1 MADNKVL
8 IELIISEKG
17 TKARTLT
24 KDTEKLSKSTD
35 KVDKSRKKLS
45 RTSDNYHKKEKAL
58 HQTNLSSAKGF
69 SKMKETM
76 GGGGSSGLVAAYA
89 TLAANVFAATA
100 AFNALRNAAQV
111 QTLVEGFTV
120 LAAESGRTA
129 TVITANLKSIAQ
141 GALST
146 EEAMRAAA
154 LAVSSGFSTN
164 QLKEL
169 TEVATNA
176 SIALGRNLGDSV
188 DRLIRGVAKLEPE
201 ILDELGIMVRLDTAT
216 EKYAA
221 TIGKSVSALTDFER
235 RQAFLNESITQGQE
249 KFSLMADEVELS
261 PFEKLG
267 ATFSDLGNNV
277 LGFITTAFGPLISI
291 ISNSQIAMLGLLT
304 MFGSGILTSMIP
316 ALSNLGA
323 KQAQRAV
330 QLRENAD
337 LEMKDAEAMRQSAK
351 AALDK
356 GQESS
361 LHKRRGRRKL
371 TELGDKAGVKEY
383 RKELNLVQRD
393 INTMAKNRKKY
404 GKAETAR
411 RKRHLEELKAYK
423 RELAAVIRKEEKR
436 NKLLMK
442 GGKNER
448 NIMGGDASARASER
462 IGDTQ
467 SSGGLFG
474 QYGKASEGYAIAKEE
489 MGAYMDKMNKSKG
502 VQDKLSKGT
511 GRLAQMFNLGA
522 KASMFAGTGVRIFGA
537 ALLNAIPFIGQIIF
551 AISLIIQGFQK
562 LFGAS
567 EKAKEAQKNYDAVI
581 ESSAEK
587 QEQLSRTIQKYASN
601 QIANTGGMQKQAV
614 AGFELAAALKVA
626 AGSMDELSSA
636 TMALNNVIAEEGTGV
651 WGTIFAFAE
660 TGLSSLG
667 NGISWVGDKISG
679 WWKNTD
685 AGEFIQKNIDDVGTY
700 QKIINNL
707 NDAEKDYQ
715 KILDKLPQSETLA
728 TVSQNARIKSMSDI
742 VKANTL
748 TAQWNEILIEA
759 NGDMAKA
766 YKIARR
772 EGISLADAQLV
783 LNNVQGA
790 STIEMNRQVSAIT
803 DLGKTFT
810 NAGKSWTK
818 LETNMAKK
826 NAYRESADNFQTLAT
841 QVAEVNTIL
850 ADNPEGLAGILAN
863 VEKNLGETEKKL
875 LRMVGGTG
883 DFTSQVEN
891 LNEKMQD
898 LATKEEEYAEAKKM
912 QQLFLANAKAA
923 QTAEL
928 AYESLRV
935 KTEGLAKTGQFK
947 ITAEG
952 EIDTAFKVAAIK
964 RAGLEYETEAKIAL
978 VTLEY
983 DLLDAKLAL
992 NTKLFEED
1000 GKTLTAQGARLTELA
1015 RTSRRLSLDTINQTA
1030 NAAKDGIT
1038 ATLAAAK
1045 SGAGQK
1051 GTTVERIQSLTKIRQ
1066 NPEELAAR
1074 KAGAEEQARIF
1085 AQAYDETQNELFKEM
1100 QESALKRSKNMA
1112 KIMESEGLG
1121 KAILGGGNFKETIH
1135 QFRGVLGPAMEDLKK
1150 LGPEGELVAQ
1160 VMSGSLSIADSIDTL
1175 SAKGDEAAT
1184 TAEKFAAVASII
1196 GQVNAMLA
1204 ASSKAR
1210 IAAIDKE
1217 IAAEQK
1223 RDGKSKASLQ
1233 RIASLEKK
1241 KDAMAKKA
1249 FERNKKM
1256 MIAQAIASTAAGV
1269 VATLGNAADGPT
1281 PVRIAMAAL
1290 IGAMGLAQ
1298 VAIIQKQ
1305 QYQGASTGGA
1315 SVPQTISVGKRS
1327 NKVDVSQGAS
1337 SGELSYLRGE
1347 QGIGTNANNFR
1358 GAAVG
1363 MKNYATGSFVAGEQ
1377 GPEVVTPA
1385 GSVDVIPNDKLG
1397 GQNLNANITINAVD
1411 AAGVAEVLEGQKGN
1425 IINMLQQAAHEHGEE
1440 FIEAVNP
1447 ASYSGGTGG

>member
-24 KDTEKLSKSTD
+24 KDTDNLSKSTD
-35 KVDKSRKKLS
+35 RVDRSRKKLN

-69 SKMKETM
+69 SKMNQTM

-146 EEAMRAAA
+146 EEAMRASA

-249 KFSLMADEVELS
+249 KFSLMADSVELS

-277 LGFITTAFGPLISI
+277 LGFVTTAFGPLISI

-323 KQAQRAV
+323 KQAERAI

-351 AALDK
+351 EALNK
-356 GQESS
+356 GKSS
-361 LHKRRGRRKL
+361 VKRRGRTKL
-371 TELGDKAGVKEY
+371 TDLGDKADVKAY
-383 RKELNLVQRD
+383 KKELNLVQRD
-393 INTMAKNRKKY
+393 INTMAKNRTKY

-411 RKRHLEELKAYK
+411 RKRHIEELKQYK
-423 RELAAVIRKEEKR
+423 KELADVIRKEEKR

-442 GGKNER
+442 GGKNEQ
-448 NIMGGDASARASER
+448 NIMGGDASANASSR

-474 QYGKASEGYAIAKEE
+474 QANKAGDGFKIAKEE
-489 MGAYMDKMNKSKG
+489 MGKYMDKMNASKG
-502 VQDKLSKGT
+502 VQDSLGKGL
-511 GRLAQMFNLGA
+511 GRLGKGGKFVAQGF
-522 KASMFAGTGVRIFGA
+522 MFAGTGVRIFGA
-537 ALLNAIPFIGQIIF
+537 ALLNAIPFFGQIIF
-551 AISLIIQGFQK
+551 AISLLVQGFQK

-567 EKAKEAQKNYDAVI
+567 AEAKEAQKNYDAI
-581 ESSAEK
+581 LDSSADK
-587 QEQLSRTIQKYASN
+587 QRQLGETIQKYASN

-626 AGSMDELSSA
+626 AGTMDELSSA
-636 TMALNNVIAEEGTGV
+636 TMALNNVIAEEGTGFFGAV
-651 WGTIFAFAE
+651 FAFGA
-660 TGLSSLG
+660 TGLSDLG
-667 NGISWVGDKISG
+667 DSISNVSDNVSK
-679 WWKNTD
+679 WWKGTD
-685 AGEFIQKNIDDVGTY
+685 AGKFIKENIDDVGTY

-707 NDAEKDYQ
+707 TDAEKDYQ
-715 KILDKLPQSETLA
+715 DILAKLPQAETLA
-728 TVSQNARIKSMSDI
+728 TVSQNARVKSMSDI

-748 TAQWNEILIEA
+748 GAKWNGILTEA

-766 YKIARR
+766 YELARDA
-772 EGISLADAQLV
+772 GIGLTAANLV

-790 STIEMNRQVSAIT
+790 GTIEMNRQVSAIT

-863 VEKNLGETEKKL
+863 VEKNLSDTEKKL
-875 LRMVGGTG
+875 LLMVGGTG
-883 DFTSQVEN
+883 DFTSKVEN
-891 LNEKMQD
+891 LNEKMAD

-923 QTAEL
+923 TTAEL

-952 EIDTAFKVAAIK
+952 EIDTAFNVAAIK
-964 RAGLEYETEAKIAL
+964 RAGIDYETESKINL
-978 VTLEY
+978 VNLEY

-992 NTKLFEED
+992 NTKLFEAD

-1015 RTSRRLSLDTINQTA
+1015 STSRRLSLDTINKTA
-1030 NAAKDGIT
+1030 SAAKDGIT

-1051 GTTVERIQSLTKIRQ
+1051 GTTVERVQSLTKIRQ
-1066 NPEELAAR
+1066 DPEELAAR

-1085 AQAYDETQNELFKEM
+1085 AMAYDETQNELFLEM
-1100 QESALKRSKNMA
+1100 QESALKRSKDMA
-1112 KIMESEGLG
+1112 KIMENEGLG
-1121 KAILGGGNFKETIH
+1121 QAILGGGNFKETIH
-1135 QFRGVLGPAMEDLKK
+1135 QFRGALTPAMEDLKK

-1175 SAKGDEAAT
+1175 SSKGDEAAT

-1196 GQVNAMLA
+1196 GQVNSMME

-1233 RIASLEKK
+1233 RIAGLEKK

-1269 VATLGNAADGPT
+1269 VATLGDAAAGPT
-1281 PVRIAMAAL
+1281 PIRIAMAAL
-1290 IGAMGLAQ
+1290 VGAMGLAQ

-1305 QYQGASTGGA
+1305 QYQSASSGGA
-1315 SVPQTISVGKRS
+1315 SVPQSISVGKRS

-1347 QGIGTNANNFR
+1347 RGVGTNANNFR

-1363 MKNYATGSFVAGEQ
+1363 MKNYAAGSFVAGEQ

-1385 GSVDVIPNDKLG
+1385 GSVDVIPNDRLG
-1397 GQNLNANITINAVD
+1397 GGTTNANFTINAVD
-1411 AAGVAEVLEGQKGN
+1411 AAGVEEVLMKQRGN
-1425 IINMLQQAAHEHGEE
+1425 IIGMIREAAHEHGEE

-1447 ASYSGGTGG
+1447 NAYGIPMEK